1 MAEDETVKDNAGMM
15 AVKFLLTMGIKDIYL
30 AGFDGYTHD
39 SSENFGDN
47 KMNVIMKN
55 AVLDATNESMIRS
68 LTRYSKVID
77 IHFLTTPKYVR
88 ID

>member
-1 MAEDETVKDNAGMM
+1 MIQG
-15 AVKFLLTMGIKDIYL
+15 
-30 AGFDGYTHD
+30 
-39 SSENFGDN
+39 ENFGDN